1 MAKQS
6 FACKSFAGQSWASG
20 NFNGVGVT
28 VASTVVHL
36 IHGLLSQTARSGSL
50 SQKSP
55 QGLLSQETRD
65 GSLSQ
70 QPRSGKLSQTDRAGE
85 LEP

>member
-28 VASTVVHL
+28 NAVIHL

-50 SQKSP
+50 SQKSQ

-65 GSLSQ
+65 GSLSEK
-70 QPRSGKLSQTDRAGE
+70 PRSGKLSQTDRTGE